1 MHLLPEGKKAC
12 RHCFDSFPQV
22 TSQNEFT
29 AAHSAEVLLIYG
41 SALSRSASNL
51 RLFCV
56 AVCVNLLKLDIKNMD
71 EIELSATNP
80 KSCDGICGKEAKGCG
95 LFYAPPPYH
104 RYPANICQ
112 VHNSANHETFFVQ
125 LYGIFSIFFRKYF
138 ILFDT
143 PMVKKKSAKLFFLYE
158 SKIQKSKNVNKL
170 FLSNS
175 RI

>member
-95 LFYAPPPYH
+95 LFYAPPPT
-104 RYPANICQ
+104 IVTQ
-112 VHNSANHETFFVQ
+112 QTFV
-125 LYGIFSIFFRKYF
+125 KCT
-138 ILFDT
+138 ILQIT
-143 PMVKKKSAKLFFLYE
+143 
-158 SKIQKSKNVNKL
+158 KL
-170 FLSNS
+170 FLCSCMVFFQYFLEN
-175 RI
+175 ILFCLILQW